1 MFSRALLR
9 RIAVLSNAV
18 VVCVVSLAALGQEPA
33 ANSTTPG
40 AVPPGA
46 TTNLQIN
53 GGNLALAKS
62 LWTSFPCESI
72 LTAGIDKNG
81 ENPAQVTYTLNVPA
95 NTAWRKNSCAL
106 VAARIAESAKRT

>member
-9 RIAVLSNAV
+9 RIAVLSSTV

-40 AVPPGA
+40 AVAPGV

-62 LWTSFPCESI
+62 LWTSFPSESG
-72 LTAGIDKNG
+72 LAEGIDKNG
-81 ENPAQVTYTLNVPA
+81 ENPAQVTFKLNVPA
-95 NTAWRKNSCAL
+95 GTPCGVHAL
-106 VAARIAESAKRT
+106 REIGRAHV